1 MKPYD
6 PTKEIELAVR
16 TGFITKEIWNEFFAN
31 GKLAWRN
38 RVWMNFVERGFF
50 RNHYSILA
58 KDVLTPNPRHPL
70 VLALAGDAVAQA
82 PAVSVI
88 EHDTIVLRTFFQ
100 LEKSGLLS
108 TAKFESELK
117 REDLRDRRHYDPS
130 DKTKYPDLLIRLNE
144 LSSDTQI
151 AIEIEKSRKEPKR
164 YRQIMNSYMT
174 KKSISKII
182 FVTDLDVVKNGVK
195 TAIRETY
202 FPEWEK
208 PVGFASL
215 KQWQKC
221 AEQTSIEFP
230 ETNIT
235 LAQMSSHIDKI
246 KNKAL

>member
-1 MKPYD
+1 MRPYD

-16 TGFITKEIWNEFFAN
+16 TGFITKEIWNEFFAM

-50 RNHYSILA
+50 RNHYSTLA
-58 KDVLTPNPRHPL
+58 KDVITPNPRHPL
-70 VLALAGDAVAQA
+70 VIALAGDAVAQP

-88 EHDTIVLRTFFQ
+88 EHDAIVVKTFFQ
-100 LEKSGLLS
+100 LRNSGILLS
-108 TAKFESELK
+108 AKFESELK

-130 DKTKYPDLLIRLNE
+130 DKTKYPDLLIQLNGPN
-144 LSSDTQI
+144 SHAQI

-174 KKSISKII
+174 KKSVSKII
-182 FVTDLDVVKNGVK
+182 FVTDLDVVKNGIR

-202 FPEWEK
+202 FPEWAK

-215 KQWQKC
+215 KQWRKN
-221 AEQTSIEFP
+221 SIETLIEFS
-230 ETNIT
+230 EMKTT
-235 LAQMSSHIDKI
+235 LAEMSSVS
-246 KNKAL
+246 NKTL